1 MLVSDSLVDDRGCLT
16 DRSERKPFPCDVNLQ
31 RRGPLDSTLNERL
44 GQRVFHILLQS
55 PPQRPCP
62 VTAVC
67 TRFFEDPLAC
77 FRRDDYLD
85 LPVDERVVHLT
96 HKQIDNAQ
104 QVVVAERVED
114 NDFVQAVEKLR
125 IERPLYFVHHH
136 IFHAFQAG
144 FIDAGQKADGSALL
158 QMART
163 QVGSHDDDGVA
174 KIHGI
179 AETVRQLAV
188 FKDLQKYIEDIRVR
202 LLDFVQENDRV

>member
-16 DRSERKPFPCDVNLQ
+16 DWTERKTFPCDVNLQ
-31 RRGPLDSTLNERL
+31 RRWPLDATLNERL
-44 GQRVFHILLQS
+44 GQRVFNIFLKS
-55 PPQRPCP
+55 SPQRPCP

-77 FRRDDYLD
+77 FRRQNNLD
-85 LPVDERVVHLT
+85 LPVDQRVVHLA
-96 HKQIDNAQ
+96 HEQIDDAQ
-104 QVVVAERVED
+104 QVVVAERVEN

-136 IFHAFQAG
+136 FFHALEAG
-144 FIDAGQKADGSALL
+144 FIGAGLEADGSALL
-158 QMART
+158 QMARA

-174 KIHGI
+174 KIHGV